1 MIEQSRLKSPIF
13 WIGAIS
19 AVYEAFVGAG
29 VSAGVEFPWWIG
41 AIATALGAFLIY
53 ATGNNPSLKS
63 Y

>member
-1 MIEQSRLKSPIF
+1 MEQSRTKSPIF
-13 WIGAIS
+13 GIGAIS

-29 VSAGVEFPWWIG
+29 VSAGVELPWWIG
-41 AIATALGAFLIY
+41 AIGTALAAFLVY

>member
-1 MIEQSRLKSPIF
+1 MEQSRTKSPIF

-29 VSAGVEFPWWIG
+29 VSAGVELPWWIG
-41 AIATALGAFLIY
+41 AIGTALATFLVY

>member
-1 MIEQSRLKSPIF
+1 MEQSRTKSPIF

-19 AVYEAFVGAG
+19 AVYQAFVGAG
-29 VSAGVEFPWWIG
+29 GSAGVELPWWIG
-41 AIATALGAFLIY
+41 AIGTALAAFLVY